1 MISTQCL
8 HKLPEKKI
16 MHKNVSKYQ
25 GFQNRE
31 RERERERERQR
42 ETERERARERPCF
55 LVTFNI
61 IISHVFPEN
70 FIEIPQVFQKI

>member
-31 RERERERERQR
+31 RERERKRERDRERQR
-42 ETERERARERPCF
+42 EREPERDPAF
-55 LVTFNI
+55 WWLSI
-61 IISHVFPEN
+61 LS
-70 FIEIPQVFQKI
+70 

>member
-31 RERERERERQR
+31 REREKERERQR
-42 ETERERARERPCF
+42 ETESQRETLLFGDFQYYHKPC
-55 LVTFNI
+55 L
-61 IISHVFPEN
+61 S
-70 FIEIPQVFQKI
+70 

>member
-31 RERERERERQR
+31 RERERERE
-42 ETERERARERPCF
+42 TERDRERE
-55 LVTFNI
+55 
-61 IISHVFPEN
+61 PERDPA
-70 FIEIPQVFQKI
+70 FW

>member
-31 RERERERERQR
+31 RERETER
-42 ETERERARERPCF
+42 ETERDRERESQRETLLFGDFQYYHKPC
-55 LVTFNI
+55 L
-61 IISHVFPEN
+61 S
-70 FIEIPQVFQKI
+70 